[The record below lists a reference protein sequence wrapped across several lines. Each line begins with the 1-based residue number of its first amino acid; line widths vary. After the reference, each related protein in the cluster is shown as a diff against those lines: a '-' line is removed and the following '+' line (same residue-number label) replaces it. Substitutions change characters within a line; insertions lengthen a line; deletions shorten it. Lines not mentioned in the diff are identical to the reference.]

1 MIITLTANPSL
12 DRTASL
18 DAPLARGQVQRVSGV
33 TVEPG
38 GKGVN
43 VARAIHY
50 AGQSVRAVLPAPDE
64 DPILAALRQLG
75 VDYRTVAVAEGVR
88 MNLTLTEPD
97 GTTTKLNEP
106 GPRLSD
112 AQIEELAALVVSEA
126 ADAEWVVLSGSLPPG
141 VPADFYATLVRRLR
155 PLGVK
160 VAVDTSDDPLQALVD
175 NFPDA
180 APDLLKPNSDELAQ
194 LTGADAEELEA
205 AAKAGDPSAAVAA
218 SRSLVERGVTAV
230 MGTLGASGAVLVTA
244 DGAWHA
250 SPPPIVPRS
259 TVGAGD
265 SSVAGYVLA
274 DCGGEAAPGR
284 LRTAVAY
291 GSAAASMAGSALPR
305 PEHLN
310 TADVVITDLG

>member
-18 DAPLARGQVQRVSGV
+18 EAPLQRGQVQRVTGV

-50 AGQSVRAVLPAPDE
+50 AGHQVLAVMPAPDT
-64 DPILAALRQLG
+64 DPILSALDGLG
-75 VDYRTVAVAEGVR
+75 VAYSIVPVAEGVR

-106 GPRLSD
+106 GPVLD
-112 AQIEELAALVVSEA
+112 DALVQQLAGLVVERA
-126 ADAEWVVLSGSLPPG
+126 AGADWAVLSGSLPPG
-141 VPADFYATLVRRLR
+141 VPADFYASLVVALR

-160 VAVDTSDDPLQALVD
+160 VAVDTSDEPLQALVD
-175 NFPDA
+175 AFPDA
-180 APDLLKPNSDELAQ
+180 APDLLKPNSEELAQ
-194 LTGADAEELEA
+194 LTGADAEQLEA
-205 AAKAGDPSAAVAA
+205 SAKAGDPSAAVTAA
-218 SRSLVERGVTAV
+218 RSLVQRGVGAV
-230 MGTLGASGAVLVTA
+230 LGTLGGSGAVLVTA
-244 DGAWHA
+244 EGAWHA
-250 SPPPIVPRS
+250 APPPITPRS

-274 DCGGEAAPGR
+274 DCGGSEAPER

-291 GSAAASMAGSALPR
+291 GSAAASLAGSALPR
-305 PEHLN
+305 PDQLN
-310 TADVVITDLG
+310 PADVVITDLV